1 MKKHRT
7 LLSLAHAAAMMTGPA
22 AGLRAESM
30 HRQTGGMPAARSE
43 DQAEADMVDASGITI
58 ADMGNLEAILSRKN

>member
-1 MKKHRT
+1 
-7 LLSLAHAAAMMTGPA
+7 MMTGPA